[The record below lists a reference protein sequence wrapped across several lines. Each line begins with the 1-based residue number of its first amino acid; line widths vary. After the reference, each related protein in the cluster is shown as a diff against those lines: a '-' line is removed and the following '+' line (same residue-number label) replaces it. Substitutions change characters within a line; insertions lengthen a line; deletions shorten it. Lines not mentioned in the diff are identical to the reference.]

1 MKSKLQFFLKA
12 IVSTALIVYLLSRTE
27 YTAIYLSLISA
38 NPFYLLLA
46 LLTLFLGKFLTG
58 YRWQILLAAQD
69 IKIPLKT
76 LIASLFVG
84 QFFNSFLPTTIGGDA
99 IRAYDTAVASKESAK
114 SVTTVFM
121 DRFIGVLA
129 LVLLAVLALPIA
141 KLMGEDV
148 SYFLIPVLS
157 VFLLCV
163 IGLIIVLNNSLVMM
177 FANALRRMKLAR
189 IADQVEKVYRS
200 IREMR
205 GDTRTLWIAFVVSLL
220 LQVNVVV
227 FHYLI
232 SLSLDLDVP
241 LIYYFIIV
249 PVALT
254 VLIIPFSINGI
265 GLREGIFVFLLAG
278 LGVPSSDAIALSLL
292 SFILL
297 LTQSLIGGVI
307 FALRGVNISEL
318 TTKPSN

>member
-1 MKSKLQFFLKA
+1 MKGRLQFFLKA
-12 IVSTALIVYLLSRTE
+12 LVSTALIIYLLSLTD

-38 NPFYLLLA
+38 NPFYLFLA
-46 LLTLFLGKFLTG
+46 LLTLFLGKLLTG
-58 YRWQILLAAQD
+58 YRWQILLVAQD

-129 LVLLAVLALPIA
+129 LVLLAVLALLVA
-141 KLMGEDV
+141 LLMGEDV

-163 IGLIIVLNNSLVMM
+163 IGLLIVLNNSLVMM
-177 FANALRRMKLAR
+177 FANALRKLKLTR

-227 FHYLI
+227 FHYFI
-232 SLSLDLDVP
+232 SLSLNLDVP
-241 LIYYFIIV
+241 IIYYFIIV

-254 VLIIPFSINGI
+254 ILIFPFSINGI
-265 GLREGIFVFLLAG
+265 GLREGVFVFLLAG

-297 LTQSLIGGVI
+297 LTQSVIGGVI
-307 FALRGVNISEL
+307 FALRGVKISEL
-318 TTKPSN
+318 TTKPSG

>member
-1 MKSKLQFFLKA
+1 MNSKLQFFLKA
-12 IVSTALIVYLLSRTE
+12 FVSTALIVYLLSRTE

-38 NPFYLLLA
+38 NPFYLFLA
-46 LLTLFLGKFLTG
+46 LLTLFLGKLLSG
-58 YRWQILLAAQD
+58 YRWQILLLTQD

-114 SVTTVFM
+114 SVTTVFI

-129 LVLLAVLALPIA
+129 LVSLAVLALPIA
-141 KLMGEDV
+141 LLMGEDV

-163 IGLIIVLNNSLVMM
+163 IGLVIVLNNSLVMM
-177 FANALRRMKLAR
+177 FANALRRIKLFR

-200 IREMR
+200 IQEMK
-205 GDTRTLWIAFVVSLL
+205 GDTRTLWISFVVSLI

-232 SLSLDLDVP
+232 SLSLNLEVP

-249 PVALT
+249 PV
-254 VLIIPFSINGI
+254 VSIILLVPFSINGI
-265 GLREGIFVFLLAG
+265 GLREGVFVFLLAG
-278 LGVPSSDAIALSLL
+278 LGVSSSDAIALSLL

-297 LTQSLIGGVI
+297 LTQSVIGGII
-307 FALRGVNISEL
+307 FALRGSSISEL
-318 TTKPSN
+318 TTKPSS

>member
-38 NPFYLLLA
+38 NPFYLFLA

-69 IKIPLKT
+69 IKISLKT

-141 KLMGEDV
+141 LLMGEDV

-157 VFLLCV
+157 VFLFCV
-163 IGLIIVLNNSLVMM
+163 IGLVIVLNNSLVMM
-177 FANALRRMKLAR
+177 FANMLRKMKLTR

-200 IREMR
+200 IQEMR

-220 LQVNVVV
+220 LQVNVVI

-232 SLSLDLDVP
+232 SLSLNLDVP
-241 LIYYFIIV
+241 IIYYFIIV

-254 VLIIPFSINGI
+254 ILIAPFSINGI
-265 GLREGIFVFLLAG
+265 GLREGVFVFLLAG

-297 LTQSLIGGVI
+297 LTQSVIGGII
-307 FALRGVNISEL
+307 FALRGVKISEL
-318 TTKPSN
+318 TTKPSS